1 MTVLAPSKTHANGSA
16 RTAAVYSPARFEG
29 PSEPLPVPFSGYELK
44 ATTEPGA
51 RLVALAEELAAQ
63 FAERAA
69 EHDRDA
75 TYPFEAIEA
84 LKANG
89 YFVAPIP
96 EKYGGLGVES
106 VHDLLV
112 ASSRVARG
120 EPSVIIGVNMH
131 LLSIINIRRRYNI
144 AVATGNEKR
153 IAVFGGLMEML
164 ARSGVVMAAAVSE
177 PNQNLSRPDTTA
189 VRTSTGWVING
200 KKIFCTMSPA
210 ADALFVAVTF
220 ASDDGQELYGY
231 AMVPKNTEGVTVHD
245 DWDAL
250 GMRASGS
257 HSVSLTDVHV
267 PETVLRNGF
276 PARDVPQFL
285 GRSIE
290 AGLFHASAS
299 LGIAES
305 AHARSLKSLV
315 SKRSGSDERPR
326 NLMLA
331 SENAIDIAA
340 MRAMLDRAGHIV
352 DQYYADHP
360 TEEGSDQEIVEIFAE
375 LQSAKTFI
383 NEVAVRVVDRAL
395 SMSGGAGYFNKHPLS
410 RAYRDVRAGAFMHPL
425 GANRAY
431 EFIGQVALGL
441 PLEIT

>member
-1 MTVLAPSKTHANGSA
+1 MTVLAPTKNHRNGGVPK
-16 RTAAVYSPARFEG
+16 AAVHRPVLT
-29 PSEPLPVPFSGYELK
+29 EPDPPVAFSGFELK
-44 ATTEPGA
+44 ATTASGA
-51 RLVALAEELAAQ
+51 RLVTLAEKLAAQ

-69 EHDRDA
+69 EHDREA

-84 LKANG
+84 LKESG

-96 EKYGGLGVES
+96 EEFGGLGVES

-112 ASSRVARG
+112 ASSRLARG

-131 LLSIINIRRRYNI
+131 LLSIINIRRRYNM

-153 IAVFGGLMEML
+153 IGVFGGLMRMMSQ
-164 ARSGVVMAAAVSE
+164 SGVILAAAVSE
-177 PNQNLSRPDTTA
+177 PNQNLSRPDTRA
-189 VRTSTGWVING
+189 VRTPTGWVING

-220 ASDDGQELYGY
+220 ENDEGEELYGY

-257 HSVSLTDVHV
+257 HSVSLTDVRV
-267 PETVLRNGF
+267 PETALRNGF
-276 PARDVPQFL
+276 PAGDVSQFL
-285 GRSIE
+285 GRSLE
-290 AGLFHASAS
+290 AGVFHASAS

-305 AHARSLKSLV
+305 AHAASLKSLV
-315 SKRSGSDERPR
+315 TKRSGSDERPR

-340 MRAMLDRAGHIV
+340 MRAVIDRAGHIA

-360 TEEGSDQEIVEIFAE
+360 TEEGTDQEIIETFAE

-383 NEVAVRVVDRAL
+383 NEVSVQVVDRAL

-425 GANRAY
+425 GTNRAY